1 MAYIEDD
8 EEDEK
13 INEDMNKFDELGLMS
28 DSNDSYDKKINSP
41 DDYKYNDYKTSLN
54 YSLDIHKKIK
64 KKLIKDSEEEINENK
79 DAESEDLERRN
90 HNQLNKTLDDLW
102 TLKIYG
108 KRSPEKDSKNF
119 DRILH
124 PVQYGSLKGSIFG
137 LSSMCLGAGS
147 LALAKR
153 CQQFGMVNFLLL
165 LILGALCAYWCLV
178 MMIKAGKNI
187 KEKNYSNVVK
197 IILGKKVGVFIDII
211 IALFLFGKIVFY
223 QVIIYQMI
231 GAVVYD
237 IMKIAGK
244 LDEKEYDTFI
254 NFKEKLWRVK
264 AYLKFPIMF
273 CVAALDFPLCLLKD
287 ISKMRIPS
295 LIGVLALVYSI
306 IVVIIE
312 SFFYII
318 NENNDKIGKMNWI
331 DITRAFHLKDG
342 IPFFGGVATVFYIY
356 SCHAGAFPIYKTLE
370 NNTTRRIKNVF
381 RGSILL
387 DLLVYLFIAASSFIT
402 SPLESPDLIL
412 FRPNLKG
419 FDPDYFILVAKVGI
433 IFNLF
438 FNTPANYAGFRLSF
452 FELVWGNT
460 NITNTKN
467 IVVTIGILSV
477 VVLIGASYDKIL
489 DYIELLGGFC
499 SVIYCVLIPGLLYAK
514 SKDIKKTKLAKY
526 LTIIVVSIILIIGY
540 TSGILTILFQ
550 MIKIYPEEKE
560 KK

>member
-1 MAYIEDD
+1 M
-8 EEDEK
+8 
-13 INEDMNKFDELGLMS
+13 
-28 DSNDSYDKKINSP
+28 
-41 DDYKYNDYKTSLN
+41 
-54 YSLDIHKKIK
+54 
-64 KKLIKDSEEEINENK
+64 IKDSEEEINENK
-79 DAESEDLERRN
+79 DEESEDLERRN

-108 KRSPEKDSKNF
+108 KRSPEKDSKNLKFF

-264 AYLKFPIMF
+264 AYLKFRIMF
-273 CVAALDFPLCLLKD
+273 CVAALDF
-287 ISKMRIPS
+287 
-295 LIGVLALVYSI
+295 
-306 IVVIIE
+306 
-312 SFFYII
+312 
-318 NENNDKIGKMNWI
+318 
-331 DITRAFHLKDG
+331 HL
-342 IPFFGGVATVFYIY
+342 
-356 SCHAGAFPIYKTLE
+356 
-370 NNTTRRIKNVF
+370 
-381 RGSILL
+381 
-387 DLLVYLFIAASSFIT
+387 
-402 SPLESPDLIL
+402 
-412 FRPNLKG
+412 
-419 FDPDYFILVAKVGI
+419 
-433 IFNLF
+433 
-438 FNTPANYAGFRLSF
+438 
-452 FELVWGNT
+452 
-460 NITNTKN
+460 
-467 IVVTIGILSV
+467 
-477 VVLIGASYDKIL
+477 
-489 DYIELLGGFC
+489 
-499 SVIYCVLIPGLLYAK
+499 
-514 SKDIKKTKLAKY
+514 
-526 LTIIVVSIILIIGY
+526 
-540 TSGILTILFQ
+540 
-550 MIKIYPEEKE
+550 
-560 KK
+560 

>member
-13 INEDMNKFDELGLMS
+13 INEDMNKFNELGLMR

-108 KRSPEKDSKNF
+108 KRSPEKDSKNLKFF

-147 LALAKR
+147 LVLAKR

-211 IALFLFGKIVFY
+211 IALFLF
-223 QVIIYQMI
+223 
-231 GAVVYD
+231 
-237 IMKIAGK
+237 K
-244 LDEKEYDTFI
+244 L
-254 NFKEKLWRVK
+254 
-264 AYLKFPIMF
+264 
-273 CVAALDFPLCLLKD
+273 
-287 ISKMRIPS
+287 
-295 LIGVLALVYSI
+295 
-306 IVVIIE
+306 
-312 SFFYII
+312 
-318 NENNDKIGKMNWI
+318 
-331 DITRAFHLKDG
+331 
-342 IPFFGGVATVFYIY
+342 
-356 SCHAGAFPIYKTLE
+356 
-370 NNTTRRIKNVF
+370 
-381 RGSILL
+381 
-387 DLLVYLFIAASSFIT
+387 LFI
-402 SPLESPDLIL
+402 
-412 FRPNLKG
+412 K
-419 FDPDYFILVAKVGI
+419 
-433 IFNLF
+433 
-438 FNTPANYAGFRLSF
+438 
-452 FELVWGNT
+452 
-460 NITNTKN
+460 
-467 IVVTIGILSV
+467 
-477 VVLIGASYDKIL
+477 
-489 DYIELLGGFC
+489 
-499 SVIYCVLIPGLLYAK
+499 
-514 SKDIKKTKLAKY
+514 
-526 LTIIVVSIILIIGY
+526 
-540 TSGILTILFQ
+540 
-550 MIKIYPEEKE
+550 
-560 KK
+560 